1 MLPSVSCRTPRRR
14 APDSSADSSSRPRL
28 RPPHGG
34 SDREVVD
41 RPEPVTIDMAERDA
55 GDLLFPLRGKHHRRL
70 AGHPVAEEAGTG
82 PAGWQG
88 REDRQEESPGMVQ
101 LLRRPDRPDRE
112 LACGVHAIDRTVAI
126 YVG

>member
-55 GDLLFPLRGKHHRRL
+55 GDLLFPLRGRHHRRL
-70 AGHPVAEEAGTG
+70 AGQPVAEEAGIG
-82 PAGWQG
+82 PAGAG
-88 REDRQEESPGMVQ
+88 LVIKAIREPVKTDGDSVTMPFLD
-101 LLRRPDRPDRE
+101 LLARRPS
-112 LACGVHAIDRTVAI
+112 AC
-126 YVG
+126 